1 MTCMQKWIHLG
12 LGFPRSSLDHGCAFN
27 SRKYQ
32 GVKEF
37 YMLDRIVVIVKIWF
51 SVLSNLKSHVG
62 IHPRET
68 NDDIYSF

>member
-1 MTCMQKWIHLG
+1 ML
-12 LGFPRSSLDHGCAFN
+12 AFIQGM
-27 SRKYQ
+27 KE

-37 YMLDRIVVIVKIWF
+37 YMLDRIVVIVIVKIWF